1 MDVAAVI
8 YAFTSAI
15 LMGTIGIFSR
25 KTGLPAEIITLFRLI
40 LGAGFMML
48 FLLLIGRIKMLWK
61 WPSYPVLING
71 FMLAGFMIFY
81 IQAMNYTSM
90 ANAIML
96 IYLAPVVASIVAHFF
111 LNERLTGR
119 ALGLICLALFGFATM
134 MEFKID
140 ISSGSREFIGI
151 CYSLLALVSYTAFI
165 LINRIIKAEIHV
177 YTRTFWQLLTGAIA
191 MIPLT
196 LFSIQTIELNHIP
209 WLIGVGL
216 LPGFL
221 GIFFAVAA
229 LSRLPAAMFGTIA
242 YMEAVAV
249 VIFGWTL
256 FQESLSL
263 MQISGCLLIIISGIL
278 KTSLPAKNSTA
289 EQLPG

>member
-111 LNERLTGR
+111 LMN
-119 ALGLICLALFGFATM
+119 A
-134 MEFKID
+134 
-140 ISSGSREFIGI
+140 SQ
-151 CYSLLALVSYTAFI
+151 
-165 LINRIIKAEIHV
+165 AEHS
-177 YTRTFWQLLTGAIA
+177 A
-191 MIPLT
+191 
-196 LFSIQTIELNHIP
+196 
-209 WLIGVGL
+209 
-216 LPGFL
+216 
-221 GIFFAVAA
+221 
-229 LSRLPAAMFGTIA
+229 
-242 YMEAVAV
+242 
-249 VIFGWTL
+249 
-256 FQESLSL
+256 
-263 MQISGCLLIIISGIL
+263 
-278 KTSLPAKNSTA
+278 
-289 EQLPG
+289 